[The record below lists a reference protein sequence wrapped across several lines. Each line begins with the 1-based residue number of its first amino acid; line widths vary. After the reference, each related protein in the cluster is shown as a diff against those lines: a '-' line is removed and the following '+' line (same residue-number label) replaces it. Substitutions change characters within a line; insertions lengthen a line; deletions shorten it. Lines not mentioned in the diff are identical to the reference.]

1 MPLFFYLP
9 LIIAGGMFTIARE
22 ELRVAEATKRHLTPA
37 LSPRR

>member
-22 ELRVAEATKRHLTPA
+22 EMRKAKAKRPLTPTPS
-37 LSPRR
+37 LPR